1 MNLPLGAAGDAVDLD
16 PRQSDTVLSDN
27 RSAGKGKSIWHRL
40 YHGTTTFDFVGKR
53 RYGFALS
60 LAMVAI
66 SLVSLILVRHL
77 NLGIE
82 FEGGVAWEYD
92 AKGTSTKQADAIV
105 DRFGLREGAK
115 VQTLNSQVGT
125 TRIRVQ
131 VGPLDVAKQNEVRTA
146 FAELTK
152 APDNTV
158 ELSAVSASW
167 GEEITRKAVKAL
179 LWFFALLTIYIWLRF
194 EWKMAI
200 AAFVAVVHD
209 VLITVGIYSVFG
221 FEVAPATVI
230 AFLTILGF
238 SLYDTIVV
246 FDKVHDN
253 TRRLSNTGRA
263 TYGDVVNLS
272 MNQVLMRSINTSL
285 AAMLPVLSLLVV
297 GSWLMGARSLQ
308 DFALALFFG
317 LLTGSYSSIFVATPV
332 LAVLKEREPRY
343 RALRDKAQRNA
354 EMGGLRTAAAGAA
367 SAAVGASGAVR
378 AGARPDATGVDSAIS
393 KVTGSVPPRP
403 RKQKRR

>member
-1 MNLPLGAAGDAVDLD
+1 MSRDTPQDDPSDTTAAGTTA
-16 PRQSDTVLSDN
+16 
-27 RSAGKGKSIWHRL
+27 AGKGRSIWHRL

-53 RYGFALS
+53 RYGFVLS
-60 LAMVAI
+60 IAMVVI
-66 SLVSLILVRHL
+66 SLVSMLFVRHL
-77 NLGIE
+77 NLGID

-92 AKGTSTKQADAIV
+92 ANGTGTSQANSIV
-105 DRFGLREGAK
+105 DKFGLREGAK
-115 VQTLNSQVGT
+115 VQTLKSPAGT

-131 VGPLDVAKQNEVRTA
+131 VGPLDVPKQNEVRQA
-146 FAELTK
+146 FADLTK
-152 APDNTV
+152 TPEASV
-158 ELSAVSASW
+158 ELSSVSASW
-167 GEEITRKAVKAL
+167 GKEITRKAVKAL
-179 LWFFALLTIYIWLRF
+179 LWFFALLTVYIWLRF

-209 VLITVGIYSVFG
+209 VLVTVGIYSVFG

-253 TRRLSNTGRA
+253 TRRLSNSGKA

-285 AAMLPVLSLLVV
+285 AALFPVLSLLIV

-343 RALRDKAQRNA
+343 RALRDKAQRSA
-354 EMGGLRTAAAGAA
+354 DSGGLRTAAAAA
-367 SAAVGASGAVR
+367 SAASGASGALR
-378 AGARPDATGVDSAIS
+378 PGPRPDGGIDTKTVA